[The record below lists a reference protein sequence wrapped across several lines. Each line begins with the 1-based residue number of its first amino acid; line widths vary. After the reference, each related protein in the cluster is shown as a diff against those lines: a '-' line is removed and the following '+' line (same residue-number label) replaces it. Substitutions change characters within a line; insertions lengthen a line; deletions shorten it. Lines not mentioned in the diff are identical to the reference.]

1 MKLIIVFI
9 TLLTSLVSY
18 SQMQQQAELNPITW
32 KATYIDKPNQEG
44 ELIITATI
52 ETKWHIYSQRPS
64 DAGAIPT
71 SFTITPNSNYQTIGK
86 VEETNAHEIFDKA
99 FDAKVFTFENEA
111 VFTQKI
117 KRKSSKSFTIK
128 ITLEFM
134 TCNDMQCLPPKLVDL
149 MVTIPSTALKSKL

>member
-1 MKLIIVFI
+1 
-9 TLLTSLVSY
+9 
-18 SQMQQQAELNPITW
+18 MQPQVELNPITW
-32 KATYIDKPNQEG
+32 TATYLDKPNQEG

-52 ETKWHIYSQRPS
+52 EDKWHIYSQRPS
-64 DAGAIPT
+64 DAGVIPT
-71 SFTITPNSNYQTIGK
+71 SFTITSNSKMMLIGK

-99 FDAKVFTFENEA
+99 FDAKVFTFDKEA

-117 KRKSSKSFTIK
+117 KRNSKEMITVK

-149 MVTIPSTALKSKL
+149 IVTIPSTVLKSKL